1 MHASDYSLACPY
13 PALASWYCLKTI
25 RIMAIIIDSNNGNIV
40 AGGNNTDGDLQ
51 LRSTTGQNRIHL
63 DGQGGNAW
71 LGANGADGD
80 LVIFP
85 STATN
90 NNSTAQSSIHLDG
103 QDANIWMG
111 GNGRDGDIV
120 IFPSSATNNHDTAQA
135 TIHLDGNAGDIVL
148 RNADFAED
156 FDIVATICAEVQP
169 GTVMVL
175 NQAGQLD
182 ECAEE
187 YDKKVAGVISGAGKY
202 KPGII
207 MDKQPETS
215 NRLPVALSGKVMC
228 KVDATFGEV
237 EVGDLLTSSTTKG
250 FARKATDPAKAF
262 GSIIGKALGPLKE
275 GQGFI
280 PILVSLQ

>member
-1 MHASDYSLACPY
+1 
-13 PALASWYCLKTI
+13 
-25 RIMAIIIDSNNGNIV
+25 MAIVIDSSNGNIV

-71 LGANGADGD
+71 LGGNGSDGD
-80 LVIFP
+80 LALFP
-85 STATN
+85 TTATD
-90 NNSTAQSSIHLDG
+90 NNSTDQASIHLDG

-120 IFPSSATNNHDTAQA
+120 LFPSGATNNHDSSQA
-135 TIHLDGNAGDIVL
+135 NIHLNGQAGDIIL

-156 FDIVATICAEVQP
+156 FDIVASIFQAVEP

-175 NQAGQLD
+175 TGEGRLD
-182 ECAEE
+182 ECQDA

-207 MDKQPETS
+207 MDKQPEAG

-228 KVDATFGEV
+228 KVDTKFGPI
-237 EVGDLLTSSTTKG
+237 EVGDLLTSSSTKG
-250 FARKATDPAKAF
+250 HAMKATEPTKSF
-262 GSIIGKALGPLKE
+262 GAIIGKAMGGLDKGK
-275 GQGFI
+275 GMI